1 MNCTRSPATHI
12 ARTLAVV
19 LLVGA
24 PVATRAEPN
33 FSTSFANPAYA
44 FAATCN
50 LAQPL
55 VFINV
60 VVGNH
65 ASVPLAQTPFI
76 ATDGSGVLHG
86 DATTQLLGAGAQ
98 LTLRIPML
106 HVPSSAAPIAGTH
119 SITVMA
125 GLRRVGSLELPIPLT
140 FCPAPTQVLSRVHPG
155 VVATTSP
162 VFTQVAKVNSNVS
175 KIILDTHT
183 PAVPG
188 NVRNANGAQDC
199 AAHVGLLGA
208 LVCPDLIRSG
218 RMLLVW
224 DWQAGI
230 GPDAI
235 DGYRVYRVD
244 GGKRLVYTRAD
255 KKDITL
261 FDVPLP
267 AGGYVGTC
275 YAVSAYVSK
284 TESNLSGA
292 FCPTRAQTM
301 VAAAPTVAT
310 PAPKPRA
317 PNHIDIH
324 VTTDSYPTDT
334 VLAAGGSITWIN
346 DDTDPHSVYGIGGSF
361 SGELNP
367 ADSNLNYGG
376 RYTMTFRDLGYPY
389 VVSYTCQY
397 HAGMLGK
404 ILIVLNP

>member
-1 MNCTRSPATHI
+1 MNCTKAPAT
-12 ARTLAVV
+12 RLAPILAAL

-24 PVATRAEPN
+24 PVTISAEPN
-33 FSTSFANPAYA
+33 FSTFFANPAYA

-60 VVGNH
+60 VVANH
-65 ASVPLAQTPFI
+65 GSVPLAGIPLI
-76 ATDGSGVLHG
+76 ATDSAGALHG
-86 DATTQLLGAGAQ
+86 DATTQLLAAGAQ

-106 HVPSSAAPIAGTH
+106 HVPSSAAQISGTH
-119 SITVMA
+119 AITVMA
-125 GLRRVGSLELPIPLT
+125 GLRRVGALTVPVPETLCVTPIPAPLT
-140 FCPAPTQVLSRVHPG
+140 MSQRVHPNLA
-155 VVATTSP
+155 VATPPS
-162 VFTQVAKVNSNVS
+162 VTQIAKPNSNVS

-199 AAHVGLLGA
+199 AAHVGLIGA

-230 GPDAI
+230 GPAAI

-275 YAVSAYVSK
+275 YAVSAYVST
-284 TESNLSGA
+284 TESGLSGA
-292 FCPTRAQTM
+292 FCPTRLQTM
-301 VAAAPTVAT
+301 VAAAPTIAT

-317 PNHIDIH
+317 PSHIDIH
-324 VTTDSYPTDT
+324 VTEDSYPTDT

-346 DDTDPHSVYGIGGSF
+346 DDTDPHTVYDGTY

-367 ADSNLNYGG
+367 NGG
-376 RYTMTFRDLGYPY
+376 RYTKTFRDLGYPY
-389 VVSYTCQY
+389 TVSYTCQY
-397 HAGMLGK
+397 HIGMHGK
-404 ILIVLNP
+404 ILVVLNP

>member
-1 MNCTRSPATHI
+1 MLVA
-12 ARTLAVV
+12 L

-24 PVATRAEPN
+24 PVASGAEPE
-33 FSTSFANPAYA
+33 FSTSFANPAYT
-44 FAATCN
+44 FAAACVLT
-50 LAQPL
+50 QPL

-60 VVGNH
+60 VVANRGT
-65 ASVPLAQTPFI
+65 APLAEIPFT
-76 ATDGSGVLHG
+76 ATDGTGTLHG
-86 DATTQLLGAGAQ
+86 NATTQLLAAGAQ

-106 HVPSSAAPIAGTH
+106 HVPSSATPIGGTH

-125 GLRRVGSLELPIPLT
+125 GLRRVGSLELPIPMT
-140 FCPAPTQVLSRVHPG
+140 FCPAPTQVFSRVHPG
-155 VVATTSP
+155 VVAPSASP
-162 VFTQVAKVNSNVS
+162 IYTQVAKANSNAS
-175 KIILDTHT
+175 KIILALHT

-218 RMLLVW
+218 RMLLIW
-224 DWQAGI
+224 DWEAGV
-230 GPDAI
+230 GPAAI

-261 FDVPLP
+261 FDVAVPP
-267 AGGYVGTC
+267 GGYVGTC
-275 YAVSAYVSK
+275 YAVSAYVSAV
-284 TESNLSGA
+284 ESELSPA
-292 FCPTRAQTM
+292 FCPTRLQTM
-301 VAAAPTVAT
+301 VAAAPTIAS

-317 PNHIDIH
+317 PTHVDIH
-324 VTTDSYPTDT
+324 VTEDVYPTDT
-334 VLAAGGSITWIN
+334 VLAAGGSVTWIN
-346 DDTDPHSVYGIGGSF
+346 DDTDPHTVYGFGGSF

-367 ADSNLNYGG
+367 NGG

-397 HAGMLGK
+397 HAGMHGK
-404 ILIVLNP
+404 ILVVLNP